1 MTLLLLLTG
10 TGTSSAPVYT
20 GLGVFGVDTRRR
32 VEALDVRLREAVY
45 TPALITLEDGTGYW
59 LFEDGTRIVWE
70 PGDTGTAGQVRR
82 RIGNLRVRGQSD

>member
-1 MTLLLLLTG
+1 M
-10 TGTSSAPVYT
+10 
-20 GLGVFGVDTRRR
+20 DTRRR

-45 TPALITLEDGTGYW
+45 TPALITLEDGSGYW

>member
-32 VEALDVRLREAVY
+32 VEALDVRTREAVY

-70 PGDTGTAGQVRR
+70 PGDTGTAGQVKKRL
-82 RIGNLRVRGQSD
+82 GNLQVKRDG

>member
-32 VEALDVRLREAVY
+32 VEALDVEKRDGVTA
-45 TPALITLEDGTGYW
+45 TDPA
-59 LFEDGTRIVWE
+59 
-70 PGDTGTAGQVRR
+70 QVRR
-82 RIGNLRVRGQSD
+82 KIEALKVDRGG